1 MRSAKSPAGS
11 LYVVPPPAPAKYSAP
26 SLRLCALGSR
36 NSPMSTTLRWVWGV
50 WYMSPTKFSQPIFQ
64 LARTR
69 QRCGPRSSRPA
80 GLWRV

>member
-1 MRSAKSPAGS
+1 
-11 LYVVPPPAPAKYSAP
+11 
-26 SLRLCALGSR
+26 
-36 NSPMSTTLRWVWGV
+36 MSTTLRCVWGV

-80 GLWRV
+80 ALWRV